1 MENTQIVGLADVD
14 LDIDIPCFV
23 PDCRLAGVILILH
36 KCLGCYRNGSNE
48 VICEHH
54 YRYFMAQPITHCA
67 RCKYQDR
74 PDKFIKFIR
83 YL

>member
-1 MENTQIVGLADVD
+1 MENTQIVDLADVD

-23 PDCRLAGVILILH
+23 PDCSVAGAILIRH
-36 KCLGCYRNGSNE
+36 KCLGCYRNGSHE

-54 YRYFMAQPITHCA
+54 YSYFMSKAMAYCA